1 MKGLI
6 NIKSSNNKCFLWFHI
21 RHLTPLKIHPE
32 KIGEPDKN
40 MANYLDYK
48 GIEFPVFKTDF
59 RKVEKR
65 YIFALMCFA
74 MKITWFILFIN
85 QMKHLKI
92 VWIY

>member
-6 NIKSSNNKCFLWFHI
+6 NIKNSDNKFFLWFHI

-32 KIGEPDKN
+32 KIREPDKN
-40 MANYLDYK
+40 MVNYLDYK

-59 RKVEKR
+59 CKVEKK

-74 MKITWFILFIN
+74 IKITWFILFIN
-85 QMKHLKI
+85 QMKHLKT